1 MDLFDYNTDDTLR
14 PLADRMRV
22 DDLDGFIG
30 QEHIV
35 GKGSLMRRAIQADR
49 LGSCIFYGPPGTGKT
64 TLAHIIA
71 KTTGAHSEKLNAVSS
86 GVAEAKQIINAAKDR
101 LKMYGKKTILLLDEC
116 HRWNK
121 AQSDSVLEAIEK
133 GHIIFIGSTTE
144 NPYVSMTNA
153 IISRCRVFE
162 FYKLSDENIYY
173 ALKKALTDKE
183 KGLGNY
189 NAEIAEDALKHLAWA
204 SDGDLRVALNALE
217 LAVITTKPDNGI
229 IRIDLETAEQSIRR
243 RALSVNKDMY
253 YDMLSAFCKSLR
265 GSDADAALYWSERLI
280 SAGVDPLMIARRLI
294 VHSAEDVGMADPEA
308 LKISVAAMTA
318 FQHLGLPE
326 GRIPLAEAI
335 IYVAEASKSNSVVTA
350 LASANDAAVNRKDD
364 KVPKELLDTSYK
376 RIKSTGYKYP
386 HDYGGYVTQQYLP
399 DNLKDCEFYIPSE
412 NGYEGRL
419 IRSKKIGKNKG

>member
-162 FYKLSDENIYY
+162 FYKLSEENIYY

-189 NAEIAEDALKHLAWA
+189 NAEIAEDALEHLAWA

>member
-189 NAEIAEDALKHLAWA
+189 NAEIAEDALEHLAWA

-376 RIKSTGYKYP
+376 RTKSTGYKYP

-419 IRSKKIGKNKG
+419 IRAKKIGKNKG